1 MISYDLEMK
10 SLWDEGTGP
19 GCDTSTNPRGGCSGS
34 TLGMVI
40 GGIPGADIAV
50 PVCFRSKP
58 LLLFRIELLPN
69 FFGDIIVG
77 LQSGTLFDVPDE
89 ISGGGETIELLYEVA
104 FRAVCNGNYH
114 IHCHRASHA
123 CSVVAFC
130 ATTQLSL

>member
-1 MISYDLEMK
+1 
-10 SLWDEGTGP
+10 
-19 GCDTSTNPRGGCSGS
+19 
-34 TLGMVI
+34 MVI

-89 ISGGGETIELLYEVA
+89 IPEVVNHRIALRGRVPSGL
-104 FRAVCNGNYH
+104 
-114 IHCHRASHA
+114 
-123 CSVVAFC
+123 
-130 ATTQLSL
+130 